1 MTRWISAVLAMAVG
15 CEDPGTTTITEDIS
29 INEFHGFSSDGSWSY
44 RDDGIMDEA
53 PADDQ
58 LLRARYVGNGIMDF
72 RRGTR
77 WADASRTAEV
87 GFFLDDR
94 FSLSEW
100 DLGPYQGSGFLP
112 LGQANPIEGEL
123 VEAGS
128 WSCTTNRRLEVET
141 YYGTFSDV
149 IQFDCEGSE
158 GPVGQWTFAREFGLI
173 AYDGPEY
180 SLSLVAPW

>member
-1 MTRWISAVLAMAVG
+1 MTRWMTAALAVAVG
-15 CEDPGTTTITEDIS
+15 CEGPTSTTITEDIS

-58 LLRARYVGNGIMDF
+58 LLRARYIGNGIMDF

-87 GFFLDDR
+87 GFFLDDL

-100 DLGPYQGSGFLP
+100 DLGPYEGSGFLP
-112 LGQANPIEGEL
+112 LGQANPIEGES
-123 VEAGS
+123 VEEGD
-128 WSCTTNRRLEVET
+128 WNCTTNRRLEVET

-149 IQFDCEGSE
+149 IQFDCEGNQ
-158 GPVGQWTFAREFGLI
+158 GPIGQWTFAREFGLI